1 MVPFYIFYSMFGF
14 QRVGDLIWALA
25 DARGRGFLMGATAGR
40 TTLLGEGLQHQD
52 GHSPILMST
61 VPPCRVYDPAFA
73 YELGA
78 IIQDGIQVMY
88 GDNLDVFY
96 YLTIYNENYVQPA
109 AAPDLDREGLI
120 RGLYRWKPAPDGDW
134 KNRATILFSGS
145 AWHLAQEAAD
155 ELAQHYGVGAELWS
169 ATSFKRLRDNA
180 LGIERWNRL
189 HPTEAARTPFVT
201 ERLAGSVG
209 PIVAVTDFTRAVP
222 DMIARFVPGDYLAL
236 GTDGFGRSDTRAAL
250 RRHFEIDAA
259 HVVVA
264 VLSQLALRGDVK
276 PETVAD
282 AIRRYDIAPDTPDPW
297 DPRAH

>member
-1 MVPFYIFYSMFGF
+1 
-14 QRVGDLIWALA
+14 
-25 DARGRGFLMGATAGR
+25 
-40 TTLLGEGLQHQD
+40 
-52 GHSPILMST
+52 MS
-61 VPPCRVYDPAFA
+61 VIPPCRVYDPAFA

-78 IIQDGIQVMY
+78 IIEDGIKVMY

-96 YLTIYNENYVQPA
+96 YLTIYNENYVQPP

-120 RGLYRWKPAPDGDW
+120 RGLYRWQPAPEGDW
-134 KNRATILFSGS
+134 KHRATILFSGS
-145 AWHLAQEAAD
+145 AWHLAHEAAG
-155 ELAQHYGVGAELWS
+155 ELAEHYGVGAELWS

-180 LGIERWNRL
+180 LGAERWNRL
-189 HPTEAARTPFVT
+189 HPTEAPRTPFVT
-201 ERLAGSVG
+201 ERLSSSVG

-222 DMIARFVPGDYLAL
+222 DMIARFVPGDYVVL

-276 PETVAD
+276 PEAVAD
-282 AIRRYDIAPDTPDPW
+282 AIRRYDIDADTADPW
-297 DPRAH
+297 DPTAH